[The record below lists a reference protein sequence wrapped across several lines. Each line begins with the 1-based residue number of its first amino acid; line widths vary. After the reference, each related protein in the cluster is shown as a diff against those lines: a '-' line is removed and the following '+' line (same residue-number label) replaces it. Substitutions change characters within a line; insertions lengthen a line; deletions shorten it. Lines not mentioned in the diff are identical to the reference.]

1 MLRKESRWKIVHDL
15 HLIRVAIT
23 MMKHNN
29 QKQLGRKRFI
39 WLINSESL
47 SVEGN
52 HGRNS
57 NLQELEG
64 ADSDA
69 TKDSAYS
76 VATYIQPRVDTTQNR
91 LEPPKSV
98 FS

>member
-1 MLRKESRWKIVHDL
+1 MFGKESKWKIVHDL

-39 WLINSESL
+39 WLINSESQ

-69 TKDSAYS
+69 MKDSTYFL
-76 VATYIQPRVDTTQNR
+76 ATYIQPRDGTTQNG

>member
-1 MLRKESRWKIVHDL
+1 MLRKESKWKIVHDL

-29 QKQLGRKRFI
+29 QKHFGRKRLI
-39 WLINSESL
+39 WLINSESQ

-57 NLQELEG
+57 NQQELEG

-69 TKDSAYS
+69 MKDSAYS
-76 VATYIQPRVDTTQNR
+76 LATYNQTRDGTTKNG

-98 FS
+98 VT